1 MPSLSYSEIQ
11 QQIKKR
17 AFAPIYLLHGEEP
30 FFIDLLA
37 DLMESNVL
45 EEHEKAF
52 NQTITYGSDVNSSQI
67 RDMASRYPMMA
78 PYQLIIIKEAQA
90 ISDIDGLLS
99 YAQNPVNTTILVLCH
114 KYKKLDSRKKLGATI
129 KAKHVE
135 FESKKI
141 YDDKIPSWI
150 AERANELKIKMAQ
163 SAAIL
168 LSEHIG
174 NNLSNIN
181 NELEKL
187 RLNIGV
193 DQQITED
200 IIYKNVGISK
210 EYNVFELQ
218 KALGQ
223 KDTNKAYRIAYY
235 FIDNPKAYPF
245 IATNTILFGYFQ
257 KLYKL
262 YFCGEKDNA
271 SIAKFAGIPL
281 PFLVPE
287 FKQAARNYPLAKLE
301 EIFHLIKEYDLKS
314 KGMGADKLNNPEM
327 LKELIFKITH

>member
-1 MPSLSYSEIQ
+1 MPTLSFSEIQ

-17 AFAPIYLLHGEEP
+17 AFSPIYLLQGEEP
-30 FFIDLLA
+30 FFIDLIA
-37 DLMESNVL
+37 DLLEASVL

-52 NQTITYGSDVNSSQI
+52 NQVVAYGSDVNASQI
-67 RDMASRYPMMA
+67 KDMASRYPMMA
-78 PYQLIIIKEAQA
+78 PYQLIIVKEAQA
-90 ISDIDGLLS
+90 ISNIEDLLS
-99 YAQNPVNTTILVLCH
+99 YAQNPVSSTILVLCH

-141 YDDKIPSWI
+141 YDDKIPAWI
-150 AERANELKIKMAQ
+150 AERASELGLKINQ

-181 NELEKL
+181 NELDKL
-187 RLNIGV
+187 RLNIEDG
-193 DQQITED
+193 QEITED

-223 KDTNKAYRIAYY
+223 KDTNKAYRIVFY
-235 FIDNPKAYPF
+235 FINNPKAYPF

-257 KLYKL
+257 KIYKL
-262 YFCGEKDNA
+262 YFCQEKDNV

-287 FKQAARNYPLAKLE
+287 FKMAAQKYPLSKLE
-301 EIFHLIKEYDLKS
+301 EIFHLLKEYDLKS
-314 KGMGADKLNNPEM
+314 KGMGIDKLNNAEM